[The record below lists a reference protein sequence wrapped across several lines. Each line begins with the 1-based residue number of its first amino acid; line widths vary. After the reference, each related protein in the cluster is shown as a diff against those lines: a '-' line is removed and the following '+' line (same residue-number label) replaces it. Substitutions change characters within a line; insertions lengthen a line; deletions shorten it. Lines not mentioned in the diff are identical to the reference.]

1 VKRIGV
7 SYYYDTDSGSFP
19 GPEMLEYVL
28 KETTEM
34 QYIELPKPLPVSQ
47 LELTILD
54 VYSGRRY
61 DDTCTAEV
69 YLHAVA
75 EPLADVLSL
84 LPTRQ

>member
-1 VKRIGV
+1 
-7 SYYYDTDSGSFP
+7 
-19 GPEMLEYVL
+19 MLEYVL

-61 DDTCTAEV
+61 DDTCIAEV

-75 EPLADVLSL
+75 EPVADVLSL